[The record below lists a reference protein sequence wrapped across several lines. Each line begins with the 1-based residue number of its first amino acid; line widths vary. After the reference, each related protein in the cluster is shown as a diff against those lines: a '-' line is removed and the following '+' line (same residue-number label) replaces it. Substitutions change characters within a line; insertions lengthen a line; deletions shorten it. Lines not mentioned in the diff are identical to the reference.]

1 MKGAR
6 PLAVGEQIRREL
18 SNILMDGLKDPRVG
32 FVTISGVR
40 VTSDMSLATVNYT
53 VLGSDKQVRD
63 SVIGM
68 QKSAGYLRKELGRR
82 LRMRVLPELRFLL
95 DHNLEN
101 SMHINELL
109 SAIPDVQEMRAEDIE
124 RRAAKGEGDK
134 ASEG

>member
-1 MKGAR
+1 
-6 PLAVGEQIRREL
+6 LAVGEQIRREL

-32 FVTISGVR
+32 FVTISSVR

-68 QKSAGYLRKELGRR
+68 EKSAGFLRKELGRR
-82 LRMRVLPELRFLL
+82 LRMRVLPELRLLL

-109 SAIPDVQEMRAEDIE
+109 AEIPEVQELREAAEKE
-124 RRAAKGEGDK
+124 RLARGEDR
-134 ASEG
+134 ED

>member
-1 MKGAR
+1 MKGVR
-6 PLAVGEQIRREL
+6 SLAVGEQIRREL

-32 FVTISGVR
+32 FVTISSVR

-68 QKSAGYLRKELGRR
+68 EKSAGFLRKELGRR
-82 LRMRVLPELRFLL
+82 LRMRVLPELRLLL

-109 SAIPDVQEMRAEDIE
+109 AEIPEVQELREAAEKE
-124 RRAAKGEGDK
+124 RLARGEDR
-134 ASEG
+134 ED